1 MRFLRTVHTSIMKNQ
16 VHSFD
21 GVLLLHHNKT
31 QTNINGNEC
40 SHNNEESHVP

>member
-1 MRFLRTVHTSIMKNQ
+1 MRFLRTVHTTIMKNR

-31 QTNINGNEC
+31 QININGNE
-40 SHNNEESHVP
+40 SYHNNEESHVP